1 MIKKNLSIILS
12 LLALIGVLVIIG
24 LIIFKDIS
32 LCTITLD
39 TFVGVMV
46 SIMGILITFVVGW
59 QIINTLEIKTKLT
72 EIDNVKYDLDEQRE
86 KLKETTFKSQHL
98 VSYTWAL
105 DAYDRGEDAESFRYA
120 VTSLLNSMQLKEP
133 INVDALLTIMENSTK
148 EIPLGFKIKR
158 IFYNLVIED
167 DKSIRELKDYVYVQE
182 RYEPCFELY
191 IKKVKPV

>member
-1 MIKKNLSIILS
+1 MIKKNISIILS
-12 LLALIGVLVIIG
+12 LTALVGVLVIIG

-72 EIDNVKYDLDEQRE
+72 EIDNVKSDLDEQRE

-98 VSYTWAL
+98 LSYTWAL
-105 DAYDRGEDAESFRYA
+105 DAFDHREDAESYRYA
-120 VTSLLNSMQLKEP
+120 VHSLLNTMQLKEP
-133 INVDALLTIMENSTK
+133 INVDALLNIMENSTK

>member
-72 EIDNVKYDLDEQRE
+72 EIDKVKYDLDEQRE

-98 VSYTWAL
+98 LSYTWAL
-105 DAYDRGEDAESFRYA
+105 DAFDHREDAESYRYA
-120 VTSLLNSMQLKEP
+120 VHSLLNTMQLKEP
-133 INVDALLTIMENSTK
+133 INVDALLNIMENSTK

-167 DKSIRELKDYVYVQE
+167 DKSIRELKDYVYVQK

>member
-12 LLALIGVLVIIG
+12 SLALIGVLVIIG

-120 VTSLLNSMQLKEP
+120 VTSLLNSMQLTKP
-133 INVDALLTIMENSTK
+133 INIEALLTIMEKSTK
-148 EIPLGFKIKR
+148 EIPQGFKIKR

>member
-12 LLALIGVLVIIG
+12 LLSLIGVLVIIG

-72 EIDNVKYDLDEQRE
+72 EIDNVKSDLDEQKE
-86 KLKETTFKSQHL
+86 KLKETTFKSQHH

-105 DAYDRGEDAESFRYA
+105 DALDHEEDAESYRYA
-120 VTSLLNSMQLKEP
+120 VTSLLNSMQLKKP
-133 INVDALLTIMENSTK
+133 INIEALLTIMEKSTK
-148 EIPLGFKIKR
+148 EIPQGFKIKR
-158 IFYNLVIED
+158 IFYNLVIEN
-167 DKSIRELKDYVYVQE
+167 DKKIRELKDYVYVQE
-182 RYEPCFELY
+182 RYEPCFDLY

>member
-72 EIDNVKYDLDEQRE
+72 EIDNVKSDLDEQKE
-86 KLKETTFKSQHL
+86 ILKETTFKSQHH

-105 DAYDRGEDAESFRYA
+105 DAFDHEEDAESYRYA
-120 VTSLLNSMQLKEP
+120 VTSLLNSMQLKKP
-133 INVDALLTIMENSTK
+133 INIEALLTIMEKSTR
-148 EIPLGFKIKR
+148 EIPQGFKIKR
-158 IFYNLVIED
+158 IFYNLVIEN
-167 DKSIRELKDYVYVQE
+167 DKKIRELKDYVYVQE

>member
-72 EIDNVKYDLDEQRE
+72 EIDNVKYDLDEQKE

-105 DAYDRGEDAESFRYA
+105 DAFDHREDAESYRYA
-120 VTSLLNSMQLKEP
+120 VYSLLNSMQLKEP
-133 INVDALLTIMENSTK
+133 INVDALLNIMENSTK
-148 EIPLGFKIKR
+148 EIPQGFKIKR

>member
-39 TFVGVMV
+39 TYVGVMV

-59 QIINTLEIKTKLT
+59 QIINTLDIKTKIK
-72 EIDNVKYDLDEQRE
+72 EIDNVKSDLDDQKE

-105 DAYDRGEDAESFRYA
+105 DAFDRGEDAESFRYA
-120 VTSLLNSMQLKEP
+120 VTSLLNSMQLTKP
-133 INVDALLTIMENSTK
+133 INIEALLTIMEDST
-148 EIPLGFKIKR
+148 EELPQGFAIKSV
-158 IFYNLVIED
+158 FYNLVIEE
-167 DKSIRELKDYVYVQE
+167 DKIIRELKDYVYVQE
-182 RYEPCFELY
+182 RYEPCFDLY

>member
-12 LLALIGVLVIIG
+12 LLALVGVLVIIC

-72 EIDNVKYDLDEQRE
+72 EIDNVKSDLDEQKA

-120 VTSLLNSMQLKEP
+120 VTSLLNSMQLTKP
-133 INVDALLTIMENSTK
+133 INIESLLTIMEKSTR
-148 EIPLGFKIKR
+148 KITNGVQIKS
-158 IFYNLVIED
+158 FLYNLVIED
-167 DKSIRELKDYVYVQE
+167 DKIIREQNNYVYVQK

>member
-1 MIKKNLSIILS
+1 MIKKNLSTILS

-59 QIINTLEIKTKLT
+59 QIVNTLEIKSKLAELDIVKANLNEQG
-72 EIDNVKYDLDEQRE
+72 EILN
-86 KLKETTFKSQHL
+86 ETIFRPQHL
-98 VSYTWAL
+98 VSFTWSL
-105 DAYDRGEDAESFRYA
+105 DAFDHREYAESYRYA
-120 VTSLLNSMQLKEP
+120 VSSLLNSMQLKEP
-133 INVDALLTIMENSTK
+133 INIEALLTIMEDSTK
-148 EIPLGFKIKR
+148 EIPNGFKIKR
-158 IFYNLVIED
+158 IFYNEVIEN
-167 DKSIRELKDYVYVQE
+167 DKDIRELKDYVYVQE

>member
-12 LLALIGVLVIIG
+12 LTALVGVLVIIG
-24 LIIFKDIS
+24 LINFKDIS

-46 SIMGILITFVVGW
+46 TIMGILVTFVVGW
-59 QIINTLEIKTKLT
+59 QIINTLDIKTKIK
-72 EIDNVKYDLDEQRE
+72 EIDNVKSDLDEQKA

-105 DAYDRGEDAESFRYA
+105 DAFDRGEDAESFRYA
-120 VTSLLNSMQLKEP
+120 VTSLLNSMQLTKP
-133 INVDALLTIMENSTK
+133 INIEALLTIMEDSTG
-148 EIPLGFKIKR
+148 EIPQGFAIKSV
-158 IFYNLVIED
+158 FYNLVIEE
-167 DKSIRELKDYVYVQE
+167 DKIIRELKDYVYVQK

>member
-12 LLALIGVLVIIG
+12 LLSLIGVLVIIG

-72 EIDNVKYDLDEQRE
+72 EIDNVKFDLDEQKE
-86 KLKETTFKSQHL
+86 KLRETTFKSQHH

-120 VTSLLNSMQLKEP
+120 VTSLLNSMQLKKP
-133 INVDALLTIMENSTK
+133 INIEALLTIMEKSTK
-148 EIPLGFKIKR
+148 EILQGFKIKR
-158 IFYNLVIED
+158 IFYNLVIEN
-167 DKSIRELKDYVYVQE
+167 DKKIRELKDYVYVQE

>member
-32 LCTITLD
+32 LWTITLD
-39 TFVGVMV
+39 SFVGVMV

-59 QIINTLEIKTKLT
+59 QIVNTLEIKSKLAELDIVKANLNEQG
-72 EIDNVKYDLDEQRE
+72 EILN
-86 KLKETTFKSQHL
+86 ETIFRSQYL
-98 VSYTWAL
+98 VSFTWAL
-105 DAYDRGEDAESFRYA
+105 DAFEHKEDAESYRYA
-120 VTSLLNSMQLKEP
+120 VHSLLNSMQLKEP
-133 INVDALLTIMENSTK
+133 INVDALLNIMENSTK